1 MLHFRYKLPKGKD
14 KIEVQSMSSEVLVS
28 IKKRLKLPA
37 IVAPMFLVSGPDA
50 VVHSCKQGLM
60 GSFPGPN
67 ARTIDDLRNWFETID
82 SKLNDEDAPWAFN
95 MITHNSYGRFNEE
108 IALVEEFKPKIVI
121 TALGGPHRV
130 TQQVHRYG
138 GLVFAD
144 VNSPSFARKAIDRG
158 ADGLVLV
165 CTGAGGHTGEY
176 ALMPFLDEVKSF
188 FDGPLIVGGGI
199 SNGRSIRAVE
209 NLGVDFAYIGTRFLA
224 AKETLISDAYRQMVW
239 ESKMEDLI
247 QSRAITGAL
256 GNWMKASVEAS
267 GLSLD
272 DTKKIAKIDFS
283 GDMHAGSK
291 AWKTVWSAGQGVGNI
306 KNPETI
312 REIIDILKREYE
324 TAVEFQ
330 SKGSQYL

>member
-1 MLHFRYKLPKGKD
+1 
-14 KIEVQSMSSEVLVS
+14 MSNEILVS

-37 IVAPMFLVSGPDA
+37 VVAPMFLVSGPDA
-50 VVHSCKQGLM
+50 VIQSCKEGLM

-67 ARTIDDLRNWFETID
+67 ARTIDDLRSWFEIID
-82 SKLNDEDAPWAFN
+82 TELNQEDAPWAFN
-95 MITHNSYGRFNEE
+95 MITHKSYGRFDQE
-108 IALVEEFKPKIVI
+108 ITLIEEFKPKIVI

-130 TQQVHRYG
+130 TQQVHAYG

-176 ALMPFLDEVKSF
+176 ALMPFLDEVRSF
-188 FDGPLIVGGGI
+188 FDGPIMVGGGI
-199 SNGRSIRAVE
+199 SNGRSIRAAE
-209 NLGVDFAYIGTRFLA
+209 TLGVDFAYIGTRFLA
-224 AKETLISDAYRQMVW
+224 AQETLISDAYRQMVW
-239 ESKMEDLI
+239 DSKMEDLI

-256 GNWMKASVEAS
+256 GNWMRASVEAS

-291 AWKTVWSAGQGVGNI
+291 AWKTVWSAGQGVGNV
-306 KNPETI
+306 KKPETI
-312 REIIDILKREYE
+312 KEIIDILKKEYE
-324 TAVEFQ
+324 TAVEIQ

>member
-1 MLHFRYKLPKGKD
+1 
-14 KIEVQSMSSEVLVS
+14 MSNEILVS

-37 IVAPMFLVSGPDA
+37 VVAPMFLVSGPDA
-50 VVHSCKQGLM
+50 VIQSCKEGLM

-67 ARTIDDLRNWFETID
+67 ARTIDDLRSWFEIID
-82 SKLNDEDAPWAFN
+82 TKINQEDAPWAFN
-95 MITHNSYGRFNEE
+95 MITHNSYGRFDQE
-108 IALVEEFKPKIVI
+108 ITLVEEFKPKIVI

-130 TQQVHRYG
+130 TQQVHAYG

-176 ALMPFLDEVKSF
+176 ALMPFLDEVRSF
-188 FDGPLIVGGGI
+188 FDGPIMVGGGI
-199 SNGRSIRAVE
+199 SNGRSIRAAE
-209 NLGVDFAYIGTRFLA
+209 TLGIDFAYIGTRFLA
-224 AKETLISDAYRQMVW
+224 AQETLISDAYRQMVW
-239 ESKMEDLI
+239 DSKMEDLI

-283 GDMHAGSK
+283 EDMHAESK
-291 AWKTVWSAGQGVGNI
+291 AWKTVWSAGQGVGNV
-306 KNPETI
+306 KKPETI
-312 REIIDILKREYE
+312 KEIIDLLKKEYE
-324 TAVEFQ
+324 SSVELQ

>member
-1 MLHFRYKLPKGKD
+1 MYKR
-14 KIEVQSMSSEVLVS
+14 Q
-28 IKKRLKLPA
+28 
-37 IVAPMFLVSGPDA
+37 
-50 VVHSCKQGLM
+50 
-60 GSFPGPN
+60 
-67 ARTIDDLRNWFETID
+67 
-82 SKLNDEDAPWAFN
+82 
-95 MITHNSYGRFNEE
+95 
-108 IALVEEFKPKIVI
+108 
-121 TALGGPHRV
+121 ALGGPHRV
-130 TQQVHRYG
+130 TQQVHAYG

-176 ALMPFLDEVKSF
+176 ALMPFLDEVRSF
-188 FDGPLIVGGGI
+188 FDGPIMVGGGI
-199 SNGRSIRAVE
+199 SNGRSIRAAE
-209 NLGVDFAYIGTRFLA
+209 TLGIDFAYIGTRFLA
-224 AKETLISDAYRQMVW
+224 AQETLISDAYRQMVW
-239 ESKMEDLI
+239 DSKMEDLI

-291 AWKTVWSAGQGVGNI
+291 AWKTVWSAGQGVGNV
-306 KNPETI
+306 KKPETI
-312 REIIDILKREYE
+312 KEIIDILKKEYE
-324 TAVEFQ
+324 TAVKLQ

>member
-1 MLHFRYKLPKGKD
+1 MSN
-14 KIEVQSMSSEVLVS
+14 KILFS

-37 IVAPMFLVSGPDA
+37 VVAPMFLVSGPDA
-50 VVHSCKQGLM
+50 VIQSCKEGLM

-67 ARTIDDLRNWFETID
+67 ARTIDDLRSWFEIID
-82 SKLNDEDAPWAFN
+82 TKLNQEDAPWAFN
-95 MITHNSYGRFNEE
+95 MITHNSYGRFDQE
-108 IALVEEFKPKIVI
+108 ITLVEEFKPKIVI

-130 TQQVHRYG
+130 TQQVHAYG

-144 VNSPSFARKAIDRG
+144 VNSPSFAKKAIDRG

-176 ALMPFLDEVKSF
+176 ALMPFLDEVRSF
-188 FDGPLIVGGGI
+188 FDGPIMVGGGI
-199 SNGRSIRAVE
+199 SNGRSIRAAE
-209 NLGVDFAYIGTRFLA
+209 TLGIDFAYIGTRFLA
-224 AKETLISDAYRQMVW
+224 AQETLISDAYRQMVW
-239 ESKMEDLI
+239 DSKMEDLI

-291 AWKTVWSAGQGVGNI
+291 AWKTVWSAGQGVGNVR
-306 KNPETI
+306 KPETI
-312 REIIDILKREYE
+312 KEIIDILKKEYE
-324 TAVEFQ
+324 AAVKLQ

>member
-1 MLHFRYKLPKGKD
+1 
-14 KIEVQSMSSEVLVS
+14 MSDEILVS

-37 IVAPMFLVSGPDA
+37 VVAPMFLVSGPDA
-50 VVHSCKQGLM
+50 VIQSCKEGLM

-67 ARTIDDLRNWFETID
+67 ARTIDDLRSWFEIID
-82 SKLNDEDAPWAFN
+82 TKLNQTDAPWAFN
-95 MITHNSYGRFNEE
+95 MITHNSYGRFDQE

-130 TQQVHRYG
+130 TQQVHEYG

-176 ALMPFLDEVKSF
+176 ALMPFLDEVRSF
-188 FDGPLIVGGGI
+188 FDGPIMVGGGI
-199 SNGRSIRAVE
+199 SNGRSIRAAE
-209 NLGVDFAYIGTRFLA
+209 TLGIDFAYIGTRFLA
-224 AKETLISDAYRQMVW
+224 AQETLISDAYRQMVW
-239 ESKMEDLI
+239 DSKMEDLI

-291 AWKTVWSAGQGVGNI
+291 AWKTVWSAGQGVGNV
-306 KNPETI
+306 KKPETI
-312 REIIDILKREYE
+312 KEIIDILKKEYE
-324 TAVEFQ
+324 TAVELQ

>member
-1 MLHFRYKLPKGKD
+1 
-14 KIEVQSMSSEVLVS
+14 MSNEILFS

-37 IVAPMFLVSGPDA
+37 VVAPMFLVSGPDA
-50 VVHSCKQGLM
+50 VIQSCKEGLM

-67 ARTIDDLRNWFETID
+67 ARTIDDLRSWFEIID
-82 SKLNDEDAPWAFN
+82 TKLNQEDAPWAFN
-95 MITHNSYGRFNEE
+95 MITHNSYGRFDQE
-108 IALVEEFKPKIVI
+108 ITLVEEFKPKIVI

-130 TQQVHRYG
+130 TQQVHAYG

-144 VNSPSFARKAIDRG
+144 VNSPSFAKKAIDRG

-176 ALMPFLDEVKSF
+176 ALMPFLDEVRSF
-188 FDGPLIVGGGI
+188 FDGPIMVGGGI
-199 SNGRSIRAVE
+199 SNGRSIRAAE
-209 NLGVDFAYIGTRFLA
+209 TLGIDFAYIGTRFLA
-224 AKETLISDAYRQMVW
+224 AQETLISDAYRQMVW
-239 ESKMEDLI
+239 DSKMEDLI

-291 AWKTVWSAGQGVGNI
+291 AWKTVWSAGQGVGNVR
-306 KNPETI
+306 KPETI
-312 REIIDILKREYE
+312 KEIIDILKIEYQA
-324 TAVEFQ
+324 AVKLQ

>member
-1 MLHFRYKLPKGKD
+1 
-14 KIEVQSMSSEVLVS
+14 MSNEILFS

-37 IVAPMFLVSGPDA
+37 VVAPMFLVSGPDA
-50 VVHSCKQGLM
+50 VIQSCKEGLM

-67 ARTIDDLRNWFETID
+67 ARTIDDLRSWFEIID
-82 SKLNDEDAPWAFN
+82 TKLNQEDAPWAFN
-95 MITHNSYGRFNEE
+95 MITHNSYGRFDQE
-108 IALVEEFKPKIVI
+108 ITLVEEFKPKIVI

-130 TQQVHRYG
+130 TQQVHAYG

-144 VNSPSFARKAIDRG
+144 VNSPSFAKKAIDRG

-176 ALMPFLDEVKSF
+176 ALMPFLDEVRSF
-188 FDGPLIVGGGI
+188 FDGPIMVGGGI
-199 SNGRSIRAVE
+199 SNGRSIRAAE
-209 NLGVDFAYIGTRFLA
+209 TLGIDFAYIGTRFLA
-224 AKETLISDAYRQMVW
+224 AQETLISDAYRQMVW
-239 ESKMEDLI
+239 DSKMEDLI

-256 GNWMKASVEAS
+256 GNWMRASVEAS

-291 AWKTVWSAGQGVGNI
+291 AWKTVWSAGQGVGSV
-306 KNPETI
+306 KKPETI
-312 REIIDILKREYE
+312 KEIIDILKKEYE
-324 TAVEFQ
+324 TSVEHQ

>member
-1 MLHFRYKLPKGKD
+1 
-14 KIEVQSMSSEVLVS
+14 MSNEILVS

-37 IVAPMFLVSGPDA
+37 VVAPMFLVSGPDA
-50 VVHSCKQGLM
+50 VIQSCKEGLM

-67 ARTIDDLRNWFETID
+67 ARTIDDLKSWFEIID
-82 SKLNDEDAPWAFN
+82 TKLNQEDAPWAFN
-95 MITHNSYGRFNEE
+95 MITHNSYGRFDQE
-108 IALVEEFKPKIVI
+108 ITLVEEFKPKIVI

-130 TQQVHRYG
+130 TQQVHAYG

-144 VNSPSFARKAIDRG
+144 VNSPSFAKKAIDRG

-176 ALMPFLDEVKSF
+176 ALMPFLDEVRSF
-188 FDGPLIVGGGI
+188 FDGPIMVGGGI
-199 SNGRSIRAVE
+199 SNGRSIRAAE
-209 NLGVDFAYIGTRFLA
+209 TLGIDFAYIGTRFLA
-224 AKETLISDAYRQMVW
+224 AQETLISDAYRQMVW
-239 ESKMEDLI
+239 DSKMEDLI

-256 GNWMKASVEAS
+256 GNWMRASVEAS

-291 AWKTVWSAGQGVGNI
+291 AWKTVWSAGQGVGNVR
-306 KNPETI
+306 KPETI
-312 REIIDILKREYE
+312 KEIIDILKKEYE
-324 TAVEFQ
+324 AAVKIQ

>member
-1 MLHFRYKLPKGKD
+1 
-14 KIEVQSMSSEVLVS
+14 MSNEILFS

-37 IVAPMFLVSGPDA
+37 VVAPMFLVSGPN
-50 VVHSCKQGLM
+50 VVIQSCKEGLM

-67 ARTIDDLRNWFETID
+67 ARTIDDLRSWFEIID
-82 SKLNDEDAPWAFN
+82 TKLNQEDAPWAFN
-95 MITHNSYGRFNEE
+95 MITHNSYGRFDQE
-108 IALVEEFKPKIVI
+108 ITLVEEFKPKIVI

-130 TQQVHRYG
+130 TQQVHAYG

-176 ALMPFLDEVKSF
+176 ALMPFLDEVRSF
-188 FDGPLIVGGGI
+188 FDGPIMVGGGI
-199 SNGRSIRAVE
+199 SNGRSIRAAE
-209 NLGVDFAYIGTRFLA
+209 TLGIDFAYIGTRFLA
-224 AKETLISDAYRQMVW
+224 AQETLISDAYRQMVW
-239 ESKMEDLI
+239 DSKMEDLI

-291 AWKTVWSAGQGVGNI
+291 AWKTVWSAGQGVGNVR
-306 KNPETI
+306 KPETI
-312 REIIDILKREYE
+312 KEIIDILKKEYE
-324 TAVEFQ
+324 TAVELQ
-330 SKGSQYL
+330 SEGSQYL

>member
-1 MLHFRYKLPKGKD
+1 
-14 KIEVQSMSSEVLVS
+14 MSNEILFS

-37 IVAPMFLVSGPDA
+37 VVAPMFLVSGPDA
-50 VVHSCKQGLM
+50 VIQSCKEGLM

-67 ARTIDDLRNWFETID
+67 ARTIDDLRSWFEIID
-82 SKLNDEDAPWAFN
+82 TKLNQEDAPWAFN
-95 MITHNSYGRFNEE
+95 MITHNSYGRFDQE
-108 IALVEEFKPKIVI
+108 ITLVEEFKPKIVI

-130 TQQVHRYG
+130 TQQVHAYG

-144 VNSPSFARKAIDRG
+144 VNSPSFAKKAIDRG

-176 ALMPFLDEVKSF
+176 ALMPFLDEVRSF
-188 FDGPLIVGGGI
+188 FDGPIMVGGGI
-199 SNGRSIRAVE
+199 SNGTSIRAAE
-209 NLGVDFAYIGTRFLA
+209 TLGIDFAYIGTRFLA
-224 AKETLISDAYRQMVW
+224 AQETLISDAYRQMVW
-239 ESKMEDLI
+239 DSKMEDLI

-291 AWKTVWSAGQGVGNI
+291 AWKTVWSAGQGVGNVR
-306 KNPETI
+306 KPETI
-312 REIIDILKREYE
+312 KEIIDILKKEYQA
-324 TAVEFQ
+324 AVKLQ

>member
-1 MLHFRYKLPKGKD
+1 
-14 KIEVQSMSSEVLVS
+14 MSNEILFS

-37 IVAPMFLVSGPDA
+37 VVAPMFLVSGPDA
-50 VVHSCKQGLM
+50 VIQSCKEGLM

-67 ARTIDDLRNWFETID
+67 ARTIDDLRSWFDIINT
-82 SKLNDEDAPWAFN
+82 KLNEEDAPWAFN
-95 MITHNSYGRFNEE
+95 MITHNSYGRFDQE
-108 IALVEEFKPKIVI
+108 ITLVEEFKPKIVI

-130 TQQVHRYG
+130 TQQVHAYG

-176 ALMPFLDEVKSF
+176 ALMPFLDEVRSF
-188 FDGPLIVGGGI
+188 FDGPIMVGGGI
-199 SNGRSIRAVE
+199 SNGRSIRAAE
-209 NLGVDFAYIGTRFLA
+209 TLGIDFAYIGTRFLA
-224 AKETLISDAYRQMVW
+224 AQETLISDAYRQMVW
-239 ESKMEDLI
+239 DSKMEDLI

-291 AWKTVWSAGQGVGNI
+291 AWKTVWSAGQGVGNVR
-306 KNPETI
+306 KPETI
-312 REIIDILKREYE
+312 KEIIDILKKEYE
-324 TAVEFQ
+324 AAVKIQ

>member
-1 MLHFRYKLPKGKD
+1 
-14 KIEVQSMSSEVLVS
+14 MSNEILFS

-37 IVAPMFLVSGPDA
+37 VVAPMFLVSGPDA
-50 VVHSCKQGLM
+50 VIQSCKEGLM

-67 ARTIDDLRNWFETID
+67 ARTIDDLRSWFEIID
-82 SKLNDEDAPWAFN
+82 TKLNQEDAPWAFN
-95 MITHNSYGRFNEE
+95 MITHNSYGRFDQE
-108 IALVEEFKPKIVI
+108 ITLVEEFKPKIVI

-130 TQQVHRYG
+130 TQQVHAYG

-144 VNSPSFARKAIDRG
+144 VNSPSFAKKAIDRG

-176 ALMPFLDEVKSF
+176 ALMPFLDEVRSF
-188 FDGPLIVGGGI
+188 FDGPIMVGGGI
-199 SNGRSIRAVE
+199 SNGRSIRAAE
-209 NLGVDFAYIGTRFLA
+209 TLGIDFAYIGTRFLA
-224 AKETLISDAYRQMVW
+224 AQETLISDAYRQMVW
-239 ESKMEDLI
+239 DSKMEDLI

-256 GNWMKASVEAS
+256 GNWMRASVEAS

-291 AWKTVWSAGQGVGNI
+291 AWKTVWSAGQGVGSVR
-306 KNPETI
+306 KPETI
-312 REIIDILKREYE
+312 KEIIDILKKEYE
-324 TAVEFQ
+324 TSVEIQ

>member
-1 MLHFRYKLPKGKD
+1 
-14 KIEVQSMSSEVLVS
+14 MSNEILLS

-37 IVAPMFLVSGPDA
+37 VVAPMFLVSGPDA
-50 VVHSCKQGLM
+50 VIQSCKEGLM

-67 ARTIDDLRNWFETID
+67 ARTIDDLRSWFEIID
-82 SKLNDEDAPWAFN
+82 TKLNQEDAPWAFN
-95 MITHNSYGRFNEE
+95 MITHNSYGRFDQE
-108 IALVEEFKPKIVI
+108 ITLVEEFKPKIVI

-130 TQQVHRYG
+130 TQQVHAYG

-144 VNSPSFARKAIDRG
+144 VNSPSFAKKAIDRG

-176 ALMPFLDEVKSF
+176 ALMPFLDEVRSF
-188 FDGPLIVGGGI
+188 FDGPIMVGGGI
-199 SNGRSIRAVE
+199 SNGRSIRAAE
-209 NLGVDFAYIGTRFLA
+209 TLGIDFAYIGTRFLA
-224 AKETLISDAYRQMVW
+224 AQETLISDAYRQMVW
-239 ESKMEDLI
+239 DSKMEDLI

-256 GNWMKASVEAS
+256 GNWMRASVEAS

-291 AWKTVWSAGQGVGNI
+291 AWKTVWSAGQGVGNVR
-306 KNPETI
+306 KPETI
-312 REIIDILKREYE
+312 KEIIDILKNEYE
-324 TAVEFQ
+324 TAVKLQ

>member
-1 MLHFRYKLPKGKD
+1 
-14 KIEVQSMSSEVLVS
+14 MSNEILFS

-37 IVAPMFLVSGPDA
+37 VVAPMFLVSGPDA
-50 VVHSCKQGLM
+50 VIQSCKEGLM

-67 ARTIDDLRNWFETID
+67 ARTIDDLRSWFEIID
-82 SKLNDEDAPWAFN
+82 TKLNQEDAPWAFN
-95 MITHNSYGRFNEE
+95 MITHNSYGRFDQE
-108 IALVEEFKPKIVI
+108 ITLVEEFKPKIVI

-130 TQQVHRYG
+130 TQQVHAYG

-176 ALMPFLDEVKSF
+176 ALMPFLDEVRSF
-188 FDGPLIVGGGI
+188 FDGPIMVGGGI
-199 SNGRSIRAVE
+199 SNGSSIRAAE
-209 NLGVDFAYIGTRFLA
+209 TLGIDFAYIGTRFLA
-224 AKETLISDAYRQMVW
+224 AQETLISDAYRQMVW
-239 ESKMEDLI
+239 DSKMEDLI

-256 GNWMKASVEAS
+256 GNWMRASVEAS

-291 AWKTVWSAGQGVGNI
+291 AWKTVWSAGQGVGNVR
-306 KNPETI
+306 KPETI
-312 REIIDILKREYE
+312 KEIIDILKKEYE
-324 TAVEFQ
+324 TSVKLQ
-330 SKGSQYL
+330 SEGSQYL

>member
-1 MLHFRYKLPKGKD
+1 
-14 KIEVQSMSSEVLVS
+14 MSNEILFS

-37 IVAPMFLVSGPDA
+37 VVAPMFLVSGPDA
-50 VVHSCKQGLM
+50 VIQSCKEGLM

-67 ARTIDDLRNWFETID
+67 ARTIDDLRSWFEIID
-82 SKLNDEDAPWAFN
+82 TKLNQEDAPWAFN
-95 MITHNSYGRFNEE
+95 MITHNSYGRFDQE
-108 IALVEEFKPKIVI
+108 ITLVEEFKPKIVI

-130 TQQVHRYG
+130 TQQVHAYG

-144 VNSPSFARKAIDRG
+144 VNSPSFAKKAIDRG

-176 ALMPFLDEVKSF
+176 ALMPFLDEVRSF
-188 FDGPLIVGGGI
+188 FDGPIMVGGGI
-199 SNGRSIRAVE
+199 SNGRSIRAAE
-209 NLGVDFAYIGTRFLA
+209 TLGIDFAYIGTRFLA
-224 AKETLISDAYRQMVW
+224 AQETLISDAYRQMVW
-239 ESKMEDLI
+239 DSKMEDLI

-291 AWKTVWSAGQGVGNI
+291 AWKTVWSAGQGVGSV
-306 KNPETI
+306 KKPETI
-312 REIIDILKREYE
+312 KEIIDILKKEYE
-324 TAVEFQ
+324 AAVKIQ

>member
-1 MLHFRYKLPKGKD
+1 
-14 KIEVQSMSSEVLVS
+14 MSDEILVS

-37 IVAPMFLVSGPDA
+37 VVAPMFLVSGPDA
-50 VVHSCKQGLM
+50 VIQSCKEGLM

-67 ARTIDDLRNWFETID
+67 ARTIDDLRSWFEIID
-82 SKLNDEDAPWAFN
+82 TKLNQEDAPWAFN
-95 MITHNSYGRFNEE
+95 MITHNSYGRFDQE
-108 IALVEEFKPKIVI
+108 ITLVEEFKPKIVI

-130 TQQVHRYG
+130 TQQVHAYG

-144 VNSPSFARKAIDRG
+144 VNSPSFAKKAIDRG

-176 ALMPFLDEVKSF
+176 ALMPFLDEVRSF
-188 FDGPLIVGGGI
+188 FDGPIMVGGGI
-199 SNGRSIRAVE
+199 SNGRSIRAAE
-209 NLGVDFAYIGTRFLA
+209 TLGIDFAYIGTRFLA
-224 AKETLISDAYRQMVW
+224 AQETLISDAYRQMVW
-239 ESKMEDLI
+239 DSKMEDLI

-256 GNWMKASVEAS
+256 GNWMRASVEAS
-267 GLSLD
+267 GLSRD

-291 AWKTVWSAGQGVGNI
+291 AWKTVWSAGQGVGNVR
-306 KNPETI
+306 KPETI
-312 REIIDILKREYE
+312 KEIIDILKKEYE
-324 TAVEFQ
+324 AAVEIQ

>member
-1 MLHFRYKLPKGKD
+1 
-14 KIEVQSMSSEVLVS
+14 MSNEILFS

-37 IVAPMFLVSGPDA
+37 VVAPMFLVSGPDA
-50 VVHSCKQGLM
+50 VIQSCKEGLM

-67 ARTIDDLRNWFETID
+67 ARTIDDLRSWFEIID
-82 SKLNDEDAPWAFN
+82 TKLNQEDAPWAFN
-95 MITHNSYGRFNEE
+95 MITHNSYGRFDQE
-108 IALVEEFKPKIVI
+108 ITLVEEFKPKIVI

-130 TQQVHRYG
+130 TQQVHAYG

-144 VNSPSFARKAIDRG
+144 VNSPSFAKKAIDRG

-176 ALMPFLDEVKSF
+176 ALMPFLDEVRSF
-188 FDGPLIVGGGI
+188 FDGPIMVGGGI
-199 SNGRSIRAVE
+199 SNGRSIRAAE
-209 NLGVDFAYIGTRFLA
+209 TLGIDFAYIGTRFLA
-224 AKETLISDAYRQMVW
+224 AQETLISDAYRQMVW
-239 ESKMEDLI
+239 DSKMEDLI

-291 AWKTVWSAGQGVGNI
+291 AWKTVWSAGQGVGSVR
-306 KNPETI
+306 KPETI
-312 REIIDILKREYE
+312 KEIIDILKKEYE
-324 TAVEFQ
+324 TAVELQ

>member
-1 MLHFRYKLPKGKD
+1 
-14 KIEVQSMSSEVLVS
+14 MSNEILVS

-37 IVAPMFLVSGPDA
+37 VVAPMFLVSGPDA
-50 VVHSCKQGLM
+50 VIQSCKEGLM

-67 ARTIDDLRNWFETID
+67 ARTIDDLRSWFEIID
-82 SKLNDEDAPWAFN
+82 TKLNQEDAPWAFN
-95 MITHNSYGRFNEE
+95 MITHNSYGRFDQE
-108 IALVEEFKPKIVI
+108 ITLVEEFKPKIVI

-130 TQQVHRYG
+130 TQQVHAYG

-144 VNSPSFARKAIDRG
+144 VNSPSFAKKAIDRG

-165 CTGAGGHTGEY
+165 CAGAGGHTGEY
-176 ALMPFLDEVKSF
+176 ALMPFLDEVRSF
-188 FDGPLIVGGGI
+188 FDGPIMVGGGI
-199 SNGRSIRAVE
+199 SNGRSIRAAE
-209 NLGVDFAYIGTRFLA
+209 TLGIDFAYVGTRFLA
-224 AKETLISDAYRQMVW
+224 AQETLISDAYRQMVW
-239 ESKMEDLI
+239 DSKMEDLI

-272 DTKKIAKIDFS
+272 DTKKIAIIDFS

-291 AWKTVWSAGQGVGNI
+291 AWKTVWSAGQGVGSVR
-306 KNPETI
+306 KPETI
-312 REIIDILKREYE
+312 KEIIDILKKEYE
-324 TAVEFQ
+324 AAVKIQ

>member
-1 MLHFRYKLPKGKD
+1 
-14 KIEVQSMSSEVLVS
+14 MSNEILVS

-37 IVAPMFLVSGPDA
+37 VVAPMFLVSGPDA
-50 VVHSCKQGLM
+50 VIQSCKEGLM

-67 ARTIDDLRNWFETID
+67 ARTIDDLRSWFEIID
-82 SKLNDEDAPWAFN
+82 TKLNQEDAPWAFN
-95 MITHNSYGRFNEE
+95 MITHNSYGRFDQE
-108 IALVEEFKPKIVI
+108 ITLVEEFKPKIVI

-130 TQQVHRYG
+130 TQQVHAYG

-144 VNSPSFARKAIDRG
+144 VNSPSFAKKAIDRG

-176 ALMPFLDEVKSF
+176 ALMPFLDEVRSF
-188 FDGPLIVGGGI
+188 FDGPIMVGGGI
-199 SNGRSIRAVE
+199 SNGRSIRAAE
-209 NLGVDFAYIGTRFLA
+209 TLGIDFAYIGTRFLA
-224 AKETLISDAYRQMVW
+224 AQETLISDAYRQMVW
-239 ESKMEDLI
+239 DSKMEDLI

-256 GNWMKASVEAS
+256 GNWMRASVEAS

-291 AWKTVWSAGQGVGNI
+291 AWKTVWSAGQGVGNVI
-306 KNPETI
+306 KPETI
-312 REIIDILKREYE
+312 KEIIDILKKEYE
-324 TAVEFQ
+324 AAVKFQ

>member
-1 MLHFRYKLPKGKD
+1 
-14 KIEVQSMSSEVLVS
+14 MSNEILVS

-37 IVAPMFLVSGPDA
+37 VVAPMFLVSGPDA
-50 VVHSCKQGLM
+50 VIQSCKEGLM

-67 ARTIDDLRNWFETID
+67 ARTIDDLRSWFEIID
-82 SKLNDEDAPWAFN
+82 TKLNQKDAPWAFN
-95 MITHNSYGRFNEE
+95 MITHNSYGRFDQE
-108 IALVEEFKPKIVI
+108 ITLVEEFKPKIVI

-130 TQQVHRYG
+130 TQQVHAYG

-144 VNSPSFARKAIDRG
+144 VNSPSFAKKAIDRG

-176 ALMPFLDEVKSF
+176 ALMPFLDEVRSF
-188 FDGPLIVGGGI
+188 FDGPIMVGGGI
-199 SNGRSIRAVE
+199 SNGRSIRAAE
-209 NLGVDFAYIGTRFLA
+209 TLGIDFAYIGTRFLA
-224 AKETLISDAYRQMVW
+224 AQETLISNAYRQMVW
-239 ESKMEDLI
+239 DSKMEDLI

-256 GNWMKASVEAS
+256 GNWMRASVEAS

-291 AWKTVWSAGQGVGNI
+291 AWKTVWSAGQGVGNV
-306 KNPETI
+306 KKPETI
-312 REIIDILKREYE
+312 KEIIDILKKEYE
-324 TAVEFQ
+324 TAVELQ
-330 SKGSQYL
+330 SEGSQYL

>member
-1 MLHFRYKLPKGKD
+1 
-14 KIEVQSMSSEVLVS
+14 MSNEILFS

-37 IVAPMFLVSGPDA
+37 VVAPMFLVSGPNA
-50 VVHSCKQGLM
+50 VIQSCKEGLM

-67 ARTIDDLRNWFETID
+67 ARTIDDLRSWFEIID
-82 SKLNDEDAPWAFN
+82 TKLNQEDAPWAFN
-95 MITHNSYGRFNEE
+95 MITHNSYGRFDQE
-108 IALVEEFKPKIVI
+108 ITLVEEFKPKIVI

-130 TQQVHRYG
+130 TQQVHAYG

-144 VNSPSFARKAIDRG
+144 VNSPSFAKKAIDRG

-176 ALMPFLDEVKSF
+176 ALMPFLDEVRSF
-188 FDGPLIVGGGI
+188 FDGPIMVGGGI
-199 SNGRSIRAVE
+199 SNGRSIRAAE
-209 NLGVDFAYIGTRFLA
+209 TLGIDFAYIGTRFLA
-224 AKETLISDAYRQMVW
+224 AQETLISNAYRQMVW
-239 ESKMEDLI
+239 DSKMEDLI

-256 GNWMKASVEAS
+256 GNWMRASVEAS

-291 AWKTVWSAGQGVGNI
+291 AWKTVWSAGQGVGNVR
-306 KNPETI
+306 KPETI
-312 REIIDILKREYE
+312 KEIIDILKKEYQA
-324 TAVEFQ
+324 AVKLQ

>member
-1 MLHFRYKLPKGKD
+1 
-14 KIEVQSMSSEVLVS
+14 MSNEILVS
-28 IKKRLKLPA
+28 IKNRLKLPA
-37 IVAPMFLVSGPDA
+37 VVAPMFLVSGPDA
-50 VVHSCKQGLM
+50 VIQSCKEGLM

-67 ARTIDDLRNWFETID
+67 ARTIDDLRSWFEIID
-82 SKLNDEDAPWAFN
+82 TKLNQEDAPWAFN
-95 MITHNSYGRFNEE
+95 MITHNSYGRFDQE
-108 IALVEEFKPKIVI
+108 ITLVEEFKPKIVI

-130 TQQVHRYG
+130 TQQVHAYG

-144 VNSPSFARKAIDRG
+144 VNSPSFAKKAIDRG

-176 ALMPFLDEVKSF
+176 ALMPFLDEVRSF
-188 FDGPLIVGGGI
+188 FDGPIMVGGGI
-199 SNGRSIRAVE
+199 SNGRSIRAAE
-209 NLGVDFAYIGTRFLA
+209 TLGIDFAYIGTRFLA
-224 AKETLISDAYRQMVW
+224 AQETLISNAYRQMVW
-239 ESKMEDLI
+239 DSKMEDLI

-291 AWKTVWSAGQGVGNI
+291 AWKTVWSAGQGVGNV
-306 KNPETI
+306 KKPETI
-312 REIIDILKREYE
+312 KEIIDILKNEYE
-324 TAVEFQ
+324 TAVELQ

>member
-1 MLHFRYKLPKGKD
+1 
-14 KIEVQSMSSEVLVS
+14 MSNEILFS

-37 IVAPMFLVSGPDA
+37 VVAPMFLVSGPDA
-50 VVHSCKQGLM
+50 VIQSCKEGLM

-67 ARTIDDLRNWFETID
+67 ARTIDDLRSWFEIID
-82 SKLNDEDAPWAFN
+82 TKLNQEDAPWAFN
-95 MITHNSYGRFNEE
+95 MITHNSYGRFDQE
-108 IALVEEFKPKIVI
+108 ITLVEEFKPKIVI

-130 TQQVHRYG
+130 TQQVHAYG

-144 VNSPSFARKAIDRG
+144 VNSPSFAKKAIDRG

-176 ALMPFLDEVKSF
+176 ALMPFLDEVRSF
-188 FDGPLIVGGGI
+188 FDGPIMVGGGI
-199 SNGRSIRAVE
+199 SNGRSIRAAE
-209 NLGVDFAYIGTRFLA
+209 TLGIDFAYIGTRFLA
-224 AKETLISDAYRQMVW
+224 AQETLISDAYRQMVW
-239 ESKMEDLI
+239 DSKMEDLI

-267 GLSLD
+267 GLSLE

-291 AWKTVWSAGQGVGNI
+291 AWKTVWSAGQGVGNVR
-306 KNPETI
+306 KRETI
-312 REIIDILKREYE
+312 KEIIDILKKEYE
-324 TAVEFQ
+324 AAVKIQ

>member
-1 MLHFRYKLPKGKD
+1 
-14 KIEVQSMSSEVLVS
+14 MSNEILLS

-37 IVAPMFLVSGPDA
+37 VVAPMFLVSGPDT
-50 VVHSCKQGLM
+50 VIQSCKEGLM

-67 ARTIDDLRNWFETID
+67 ARTIDDLRSWFEIID
-82 SKLNDEDAPWAFN
+82 TKLNQEDAPWAFN
-95 MITHNSYGRFNEE
+95 MITHNSYGRFDQE
-108 IALVEEFKPKIVI
+108 ITLVEEFKPKIVI

-130 TQQVHRYG
+130 TQQVHAYG

-176 ALMPFLDEVKSF
+176 ALMPFLDEVRSF
-188 FDGPLIVGGGI
+188 FDGPIMVGGGI
-199 SNGRSIRAVE
+199 SNGRSIRAAE
-209 NLGVDFAYIGTRFLA
+209 TLGIDFAYIGTRFLA
-224 AKETLISDAYRQMVW
+224 AQETLISDGYRQMVW
-239 ESKMEDLI
+239 DSKMEDLI

-291 AWKTVWSAGQGVGNI
+291 AWKTVWSAGQGVGNV
-306 KNPETI
+306 KKPETI
-312 REIIDILKREYE
+312 KEIIDILKKEYE
-324 TAVEFQ
+324 KAVEFQ

>member
-1 MLHFRYKLPKGKD
+1 
-14 KIEVQSMSSEVLVS
+14 MSNEILLS

-37 IVAPMFLVSGPDA
+37 VVAPMFLVSGPDA
-50 VVHSCKQGLM
+50 VIQSCKEGLM

-67 ARTIDDLRNWFETID
+67 ARTINDLRSWFEIID
-82 SKLNDEDAPWAFN
+82 TKVNQEDAPWAFN
-95 MITHNSYGRFNEE
+95 MITHNSYGRFDQE
-108 IALVEEFKPKIVI
+108 ITLVEEFKPKIVI

-130 TQQVHRYG
+130 TQQVHAYG

-144 VNSPSFARKAIDRG
+144 VNSPSFAKKAIDRG

-176 ALMPFLDEVKSF
+176 ALMPFLDEVRSF
-188 FDGPLIVGGGI
+188 FDGPIMVGGGI
-199 SNGRSIRAVE
+199 SNGRSIRAAE
-209 NLGVDFAYIGTRFLA
+209 TLGIDFAYIGTRFLA
-224 AKETLISDAYRQMVW
+224 AQETLISNAYRQMVW
-239 ESKMEDLI
+239 DSKMEDLI

-256 GNWMKASVEAS
+256 GNWMRASVEAS

-291 AWKTVWSAGQGVGNI
+291 AWKTVWSAGQGVGNV
-306 KNPETI
+306 KKPETI
-312 REIIDILKREYE
+312 KEIIDIFKKEYE
-324 TAVEFQ
+324 TSVELQ

>member
-1 MLHFRYKLPKGKD
+1 
-14 KIEVQSMSSEVLVS
+14 MSNEILFS

-37 IVAPMFLVSGPDA
+37 VVAPMFLVSGPDA
-50 VVHSCKQGLM
+50 VIQSCKEGLM

-67 ARTIDDLRNWFETID
+67 ARSIDDLRSWFDIINT
-82 SKLNDEDAPWAFN
+82 KLNEEDAPWAFN
-95 MITHNSYGRFNEE
+95 MITHNSYGRFDQE
-108 IALVEEFKPKIVI
+108 ITLVEEFKPKIVI

-130 TQQVHRYG
+130 TQQVHAYG

-144 VNSPSFARKAIDRG
+144 VNSPSFAKKAIDRG

-176 ALMPFLDEVKSF
+176 ALMPFLDEVRSF
-188 FDGPLIVGGGI
+188 FDGPIMVGGGI
-199 SNGRSIRAVE
+199 SNGRSIRAAE
-209 NLGVDFAYIGTRFLA
+209 TLGIDFAYIGTRFLA
-224 AKETLISDAYRQMVW
+224 AQETLISNAYRQMVW
-239 ESKMEDLI
+239 DSKVEDLI

-291 AWKTVWSAGQGVGNI
+291 AWKTVWSAGQGVGNVR
-306 KNPETI
+306 KPETI
-312 REIIDILKREYE
+312 KEIIDILKKEYQA
-324 TAVEFQ
+324 AVKLQ